1 VLTLPLSLL
10 NAAAGLEPPLWR
22 RMFDLAERPLA
33 AGSEHWMQTDAF
45 MDAMVGTV
53 KLQQRLNS
61 EVERGMQAW
70 LGAWG
75 MPTRAD
81 VAALSNQVAS
91 LERTVRELQG
101 DLQGRS

>member
-1 VLTLPLSLL
+1 ML
-10 NAAAGLEPPLWR
+10 NAATGLEPPLWR
-22 RMFDLAERPLA
+22 RLFDMVEQPLA

-45 MDAMVGTV
+45 MDAMVGTF
-53 KLQQRLNS
+53 KLQQRLNA

-75 MPTRAD
+75 MPTHAD

-101 DLQGRS
+101 NLGGRS